1 MRKPYIVVSCPADTF
16 SGYGARSRD
25 VLWALIES
33 GKYDVQ
39 IMSQRWGN
47 TPWNFIED
55 KTDWCHL
62 DIAGP
67 ARAVDT
73 TTGYG
78 VRLITSY
85 LEKN

>member
-47 TPWNFIED
+47 TPFGFLKQDNERH
-55 KTDWCHL
+55 KL
-62 DIAGP
+62 
-67 ARAVDT
+67 
-73 TTGYG
+73 
-78 VRLITSY
+78 LIDRFY
-85 LEKN
+85 LIIN